1 MHHAA
6 QTAAMDAVVALLQ
19 VEYVTKKIGVRG
31 VQRNEVLTS
40 LFRSRFK
47 FSQVTYIQSFYI
59 CGIPCGCWRK
69 DSSAGK
75 LDLKGNIKFACQLV
89 ISY

>member
-1 MHHAA
+1 MARVHHAA

-40 LFRSRFK
+40 RFLG
-47 FSQVTYIQSFYI
+47 Q
-59 CGIPCGCWRK
+59 
-69 DSSAGK
+69 DSS
-75 LDLKGNIKFACQLV
+75 LV
-89 ISY
+89 KSHIFSLFIYVAYHVVVGEKTPVLGS